1 MNLPLQPSVQLD
13 RQVEV
18 SERSNPLW
26 FKNALVYEAHVKAF
40 HDSNNDGIGD
50 FEGIRRKL
58 DYLQDLGITAL
69 WLLPFYPSPL
79 KDDGYD
85 IAKYRGIHP
94 SYGTMRDFRALVRG
108 CHDRGIRVITELVIN
123 HTSDQHRWFQRAR
136 RAKPGSAARDF
147 YVWSD
152 TDQKYKDARIIF
164 RDTEKSNWT
173 WDEVAKAYYWHRFY
187 SHQPDLNFDNPRLL
201 EEIIRVM
208 RFWLDTGV
216 DGLRL
221 DAIPYLIEREGTN
234 CENLPETHDVIK
246 KIRAEIDAK
255 YPDRMLLAEANQWPE
270 DVSSYFG
277 AGDECHMCFH
287 FPLMPRIYMAI
298 AQEDRHPITDI
309 MRQTPE
315 IPGNCQWA
323 IFLRNHDE
331 LTLEMVTDRERDYL
345 WSFYATDPRMRINL
359 GIRRRLAPLLGNDR
373 QKIELLNSLL
383 FSMPGTPVI
392 YYGDEIGMGDNVY
405 LGDRDGVR
413 TPMQWSSDR
422 NGGFSTCDPQRLYLP
437 PVMDTLYGYNTV
449 NVEAQA
455 RSSSSLLNWMK
466 RLIAVCKQHSAFGL
480 GTLKFL
486 YPGNRKVLAYLREYE
501 NESLLCVANL
511 SRSAQAVELD
521 LSRFKGRVPVELLG
535 RSPFPPIGDLPYLLT
550 LPGYAFYWF
559 VLPEGADAPRWH
571 DVLPEP
577 MPEFTT
583 LVMRDGWN
591 SLASGR
597 EAQELAT
604 SILPNFISKQRWFAA
619 KDDRVERAH
628 MTVLGTLG
636 HRGHGDYLLLMVT
649 LDLQARKESQHYFLP
664 LDTSW
669 DEAAGTPNW
678 PLTPF
683 TLAKARRG
691 SKVGAVY
698 DAFTAE
704 HFVLA
709 IIDAMRRGTELSS
722 SDGMMSFKSTEALAG
737 IDTGNPP
744 DIRRIGVEQ
753 SNSSVIIGDQA
764 VLKIFR
770 RLSEG
775 DHPELEIARFLTQ
788 VANFQNTP
796 PLLGTAEQI
805 AKDGTRHALAILTG
819 FVRNQGDGWVFT
831 TEYLNRAFDEARVV
845 ETTDAVT
852 PEQRHATYLGLIT
865 ALGRRTAELH
875 RAFASETKDSN
886 FKPEPIEAADVA
898 AWAARTRKLA
908 QDAFTQLAKA
918 QAGAPEALRAPIEG
932 LLERKDECLKVIDTS
947 AKGRFTA
954 SKIRIHGDYHL
965 GQVLVAKNDF
975 YIIDFEGEPARS
987 LQERRA
993 KSSAFKDVAGM
1004 LRSFEYAEWAALF
1017 AIAEHEADS
1026 VGKLLPIASAWRTC
1040 AQAAFLKS
1048 YFETIGDC
1056 PSCPKDRGEADRLIN
1071 LFMLEKALYEI
1082 CYEANNRPTWLRIP
1096 ITGLQTVLD
1105 ALKKDKGDKHGAP

>member
-13 RQVEV
+13 RQMEV
-18 SERSNPLW
+18 QTRTNPLW
-26 FKNALVYEAHVKAF
+26 FKSALVYEAHVKAF
-40 HDSNNDGIGD
+40 HDSNGDGVGD
-50 FEGIRRKL
+50 FEGLRQKL

-94 SYGTMRDFRALVRG
+94 AYGTMRDFRRLVRG

-136 RAKPGSAARDF
+136 RAKPGTSARDF

-152 TDQKYKDARIIF
+152 SDQKYKDARIIF
-164 RDTEKSNWT
+164 TDTEKSNWT
-173 WDEVAKAYYWHRFY
+173 WDPVAEAYYWHRFY

-221 DAIPYLIEREGTN
+221 DAIPYLIEREGTS
-234 CENLPETHDVIK
+234 CENLPETHEVIR
-246 KIRAEIDAK
+246 KIRAEIDAR

-277 AGDECHMCFH
+277 EGNECHMCFH

-359 GIRRRLAPLLGNDR
+359 GIRRRLAPLLSNDR

-383 FSMPGTPVI
+383 LSMPGTPCI

-437 PVMDTLYGYNTV
+437 PIMDPIYGYNTV

-455 RSSSSLLNWMK
+455 RSPSSLLNWMK
-466 RLIAVCKQHSAFGL
+466 RLIAVCKQHSSFGL

-486 YPGNRKVLAYLREYE
+486 YPGNRKVLAYLREHE
-501 NESLLCVANL
+501 GESLLCVANL

-521 LSRFKGRVPVELLG
+521 LSRFRGRVPVELLG

-559 VLPEGADAPRWH
+559 VLPEQADAPRWH
-571 DVLPEP
+571 DVMPEP

-583 LVMRDGWN
+583 LVMRDGWA
-591 SLASGR
+591 SLTAGR
-597 EAQELAT
+597 EAQELVNT
-604 SILPNFISKQRWFAA
+604 VLPTFISKQRWFAA
-619 KDDRVERAH
+619 KDDRIDRAR
-628 MTVLGTLG
+628 MVVLGSL
-636 HRGHGDYLLLMVT
+636 RHGRSEYLLLMAGV
-649 LDLQARKESQHYFLP
+649 DLQGRKDSQHYFMP

-669 DEAAGTPNW
+669 EEAAGTLSW

-691 SKVGAVY
+691 AKVGAIY
-698 DAFTAE
+698 DALTSDQ
-704 HFVLA
+704 FVVA
-709 IIDAMRRGTELSS
+709 MVDAMRRNINLSS
-722 SDGMMSFKSTEALAG
+722 ADGTTSFTSTEAMASLDLDQA
-737 IDTGNPP
+737 PE
-744 DIRRIGVEQ
+744 IRRMGVEQ
-753 SNSSVIIGDQA
+753 SNSSVIIGDRA

-770 RLSEG
+770 RLDVGE
-775 DHPELEIARFLTQ
+775 HPELEIARFLTQ
-788 VANFQNTP
+788 TAHYQNTP
-796 PLLGTAEQI
+796 PLLGAAEQI
-805 AKDGTRHALAILTG
+805 AKDGTRHALAVLSG
-819 FVRNQGDGWVFT
+819 FVRNQGDGWNFT
-831 TEYLNRAFDEARVV
+831 TDYLDRMFDEVRLV
-845 ETTDAVT
+845 ETASAV
-852 PEQRHATYLGLIT
+852 PPAERHAAYLGQVAT
-865 ALGRRTAELH
+865 LGRRTAELH
-875 RAFASETKDSN
+875 RAFASDPTNPS
-886 FKPEPIEAADVA
+886 FSPEPIEPEDLK
-898 AWAARTRKLA
+898 AWREAIRALA
-908 QDAFTQLAKA
+908 QRVFTILDKARQTVADPVREPVETLLA
-918 QAGAPEALRAPIEG
+918 
-932 LLERKDECLKVIDTS
+932 RKDECLAAIDALSSRKVV
-947 AKGRFTA
+947 A
-954 SKIRIHGDYHL
+954 SKTRIHGDYHL
-965 GQVLVAKNDF
+965 GQVLVAQNDF

-987 LQERRA
+987 LAERRI
-993 KSSAFKDVAGM
+993 KSSPFKDVAGM

-1017 AIAEHEADS
+1017 AFSEHEADS
-1026 VGKLLPIASAWRTC
+1026 VAKLLPFASAWRAC
-1040 AQAAFLKS
+1040 AQEAFLS
-1048 YFETIGDC
+1048 AYYEAIGDC
-1056 PSCPKDRGEADRLIN
+1056 PSYPKDRRDADRLVK
-1071 LFMLEKALYEI
+1071 LFTLEKALYEI
-1082 CYEANNRPTWLRIP
+1082 GYEANNRPTWLRIP

-1105 ALKKDKGDKHGAP
+1105 SLKNEGKHAAA

>member
-13 RQVEV
+13 RQLEV
-18 SERSNPLW
+18 STRSNPLW
-26 FKNALVYEAHVKAF
+26 FKSALIYEAHVKAF
-40 HDSNNDGIGD
+40 YDSNNDGIGD
-50 FEGIRRKL
+50 FEGMRRKL

-85 IAKYRGIHP
+85 IAKYRGINP
-94 SYGTMRDFRALVRG
+94 AYGTMRDFRRLVRA

-152 TDQKYKDARIIF
+152 TDQKYKDTRIIF
-164 RDTEKSNWT
+164 TDTEKSNWT
-173 WDEVAKAYYWHRFY
+173 WDPVAKAYYWHRFY

-234 CENLPETHDVIK
+234 CENLPETHEVLR

-270 DVSSYFG
+270 DVSAYFG
-277 AGDECHMCFH
+277 QGDECHMCFH

-345 WSFYATDPRMRINL
+345 WSFYATDPRMRLNL

-373 QKIELLNSLL
+373 HKIELLNSLL
-383 FSMPGTPVI
+383 LSMPGTPVI

-422 NGGFSTCDPQRLYLP
+422 NGGFSGSDPQRLYLP
-437 PVMDTLYGYNTV
+437 PIMDPIYGYSTV

-466 RLIAVCKQHSAFGL
+466 RLIAVCKQHSAFGM

-486 YPGNRKVLAYLREYE
+486 YPGNRKVLAYLREHE
-501 NESLLCVANL
+501 DEALLCVANL
-511 SRSAQAVELD
+511 SRAAQAVELD

-550 LPGYAFYWF
+550 LPSYGFYWF
-559 VLPEGADAPRWH
+559 VLPEWADAPRWH
-571 DVLPEP
+571 DVMPEP

-591 SLASGR
+591 SITTGR
-597 EAQELAT
+597 EAREVTT
-604 SILPNFISKQRWFAA
+604 SVLPSFIAKQRWFAA
-619 KDDRVERAH
+619 KDDRIARAD
-628 MTVLGTLG
+628 MAVLGTLG
-636 HRGHGDYLLLMVT
+636 GRQSGEYLLLTAT
-649 LDLQARKESQHYFLP
+649 LDLEGRKESQHYFLP
-664 LDTSW
+664 LDASW
-669 DEAAGTPNW
+669 DEAAGTMNW
-678 PLTPF
+678 SLTPF
-683 TLAKARRG
+683 TLARARRG
-691 SKVGAVY
+691 SKVGAIY
-698 DAFTAE
+698 DAVTSDQ
-704 HFVLA
+704 FVLA
-709 IIDAMRRGTELSS
+709 LVEAMRKGTELSGA
-722 SDGMMSFKSTEALAG
+722 DGMTCFTSTEALAQ
-737 IDTGNPP
+737 IDLGNAPE
-744 DIRRIGVEQ
+744 IRRLGVEQ
-753 SNSSVIIGDQA
+753 SNSSVIIGDHA

-775 DHPELEIARFLTQ
+775 EHPELEIARFLTE
-788 VANFQNTP
+788 VAHFENTP
-796 PLLGTAEQI
+796 PLLGAAEQV
-805 AKDGTRHALAILTG
+805 AKDGSRSAVAIMTS

-831 TEYLNRAFDEARVV
+831 TEYLDRVFDEVRLV
-845 ETTDAVT
+845 EGADAGN
-852 PEQRHATYLGLIT
+852 PEERHASYLGQVAT
-865 ALGRRTAELH
+865 LGRRTAELH
-875 RAFASETKDSN
+875 CAFASETENIN
-886 FKPEPIEAADVA
+886 FKPEPIRAADVA
-898 AWAARTRKLA
+898 AWAGGAKKLA
-908 QDAFTQLAKA
+908 QQAFAQLAKA
-918 QAGAPEALRAPIEG
+918 QASAPEALRAPIDN
-932 LLERKDECLKVIDTS
+932 LLRRKEECLEAIDQLG
-947 AKGRFTA
+947 KGPVGA
-954 SKIRIHGDYHL
+954 SKTRIHGDYHL

-975 YIIDFEGEPARS
+975 YIIDFEGEPTRS
-987 LQERRA
+987 LGERRL
-993 KSSAFKDVAGM
+993 KSSPFKDVAGM
-1004 LRSFEYAEWAALF
+1004 MRSFEYAEWAALF

-1026 VGKLLPIASAWRTC
+1026 VGKLLAFADAWRKC
-1040 AQAAFLKS
+1040 AQTTFLNS
-1048 YFETIGDC
+1048 YFEAVGDC
-1056 PSCPKDRGEADRLIN
+1056 PSCPKDRAEADRLLN
-1071 LFMLEKALYEI
+1071 LFTLEKALYEI
-1082 CYEANNRPTWLRIP
+1082 CYEATNRPTWLRIP
-1096 ITGLQTVLD
+1096 IAGLQTVLD
-1105 ALKKDKGDKHGAP
+1105 SQKGQKGPADGGA

>member
-1 MNLPLQPSVQLD
+1 MNLPLQPSAQAD
-13 RQVEV
+13 RQLEV
-18 SERSNPLW
+18 TTRSNPLW
-26 FKNALVYEAHVKAF
+26 FKSALVYEAHVKAF

-50 FEGIRRKL
+50 FEGMRRKL

-79 KDDGYD
+79 RDDGYD
-85 IAKYRGIHP
+85 IAKYRGINP
-94 SYGTMRDFRALVRG
+94 SYGTMRDFRRLVRG
-108 CHDRGIRVITELVIN
+108 CHGRGIRVITELVIN

-136 RAKPGSAARDF
+136 RAKPGSAAREF

-152 TDQKYKDARIIF
+152 TDQKYKDCRIIF

-173 WDEVAKAYYWHRFY
+173 WDEVAQAYYWHRFY

-234 CENLPETHDVIK
+234 CENLAETHDVIK

-270 DVSSYFG
+270 DVSAYFG
-277 AGDECHMCFH
+277 TGDECHMCFH

-309 MRQTPE
+309 MRQTPD
-315 IPGNCQWA
+315 IPSNCQWA

-331 LTLEMVTDRERDYL
+331 LTLEMVTERERDYL

-373 QKIELLNSLL
+373 QKMELLNSLL

-413 TPMQWSSDR
+413 TPMQWSLDR

-437 PVMDTLYGYNTV
+437 PIMDPIYGYSTV

-486 YPGNRKVLAYLREYE
+486 YPGNRKVLAYLREHE
-501 NESLLCVANL
+501 QDALLCVANL
-511 SRSAQAVELD
+511 SRAAQAVELD

-535 RSPFPPIGDLPYLLT
+535 RAPFPPIGDLPYLLT
-550 LPGYAFYWF
+550 LPGYGFYWF
-559 VLPEGADAPRWH
+559 VLPEKADAPRWH
-571 DVLPEP
+571 DVIPEP

-583 LVMRDGWN
+583 LVMREGWN
-591 SLASGR
+591 SLTSGR
-597 EAQELAT
+597 EAQELAHT
-604 SILPNFISKQRWFAA
+604 VLPGFISKQRWFAA
-619 KDDRVERAH
+619 KGERIERAH
-628 MTVLGTLG
+628 MAVLGTLG
-636 HRGHGDYLLLMVT
+636 HRQHGDYLLVMVT
-649 LDLQARKESQHYFLP
+649 LDLPDRNEKQHYFLP
-664 LDTSW
+664 LDASW
-669 DEAAGTPNW
+669 DEAAGTLNW

-683 TLAKARRG
+683 TLARTRRG
-691 SKVGAVY
+691 SKVGAIY
-698 DAFTAE
+698 DAFTSE
-704 HFVLA
+704 QFVLA
-709 IIDAMRRGTELSS
+709 LVDAMRRELELSS
-722 SDGMMSFKSTEALAG
+722 PDGTTRFASTESLKP
-737 IDTGNPP
+737 IDFGSAP
-744 DIRRIGVEQ
+744 DVRRMGVEQ
-753 SNSSVIIGDQA
+753 SNSSVIVGDQA

-770 RLSEG
+770 RLAEG
-775 DHPELEIARFLTQ
+775 EHPELDIARFLTQ
-788 VANFQNTP
+788 VAHFRNTP
-796 PLLGTAEQI
+796 PLLGTVEQI
-805 AKDGTRHALAILTG
+805 GNDGTRHALAIMSG
-819 FVRNQGDGWVFT
+819 FVRNQGDGWVYT
-831 TEYLNRAFDEARVV
+831 TEYLDRIFDEVRLV
-845 ETTDAVT
+845 EAADTVA
-852 PEQRHATYLGLIT
+852 PEVRHATYLSQIAT
-865 ALGRRTAELH
+865 LGQRTAELH
-875 RAFASETKDSN
+875 RALAGEQSDPS
-886 FKPEPIEAADVA
+886 FKPEPIAAADLA
-898 AWAARTRKLA
+898 AWTVSAKELA
-908 QDAFTQLAKA
+908 QTAFTLLDKA
-918 QAGAPEALRAPIEG
+918 RANAAEPLIGPIES
-932 LLERKDECLKVIDTS
+932 LLARKAECLKAIDKLG
-947 AKGRFTA
+947 KGPIAA
-954 SKIRIHGDYHL
+954 SKTRIHGDYHL

-975 YIIDFEGEPARS
+975 YIIDFEGEPART
-987 LQERRA
+987 LQERRE
-993 KSSAFKDVAGM
+993 KMSPFKDVAGM

-1026 VGKLLPIASAWRTC
+1026 AGKLLPFANGWCKSA
-1040 AQAAFLKS
+1040 QQAFLKS
-1048 YFETIGDC
+1048 YFDTIGDAPTC
-1056 PSCPKDRGEADRLIN
+1056 PEDRAQADRLLNFFI
-1071 LFMLEKALYEI
+1071 LEKALYEI

-1096 ITGLQTVLD
+1096 TTGLQTVLD
-1105 ALKKDKGDKHGAP
+1105 VLKGDAGSRNAA

>member
-1 MNLPLQPSVQLD
+1 MNLPLQPSVQVD
-13 RQVEV
+13 RQLEV
-18 SERSNPLW
+18 TTRSNPLW
-26 FKNALVYEAHVKAF
+26 FKTALIYEAHVKAF
-40 HDSNNDGIGD
+40 HDSNNDGVGD
-50 FEGIRRKL
+50 FEGMRRKL

-94 SYGTMRDFRALVRG
+94 AYGTMKDFRRLVRA

-136 RAKPGSAARDF
+136 RAKPGSAARNF

-152 TDQKYKDARIIF
+152 TDQRYQDVRIIF

-173 WDEVAKAYYWHRFY
+173 WDPVAKAYYWHRFY

-234 CENLPETHDVIK
+234 CENLPETHDVIR

-270 DVSSYFG
+270 DVSAYFG
-277 AGDECHMCFH
+277 LGDECQMCFH

-309 MRQTPE
+309 MRQTPD
-315 IPGNCQWA
+315 IPSNCQWA

-331 LTLEMVTDRERDYL
+331 LTLEMVTEKERDYL
-345 WSFYATDPRMRINL
+345 WSFYATDPRMRLNL

-373 QKIELLNSLL
+373 QKMELLNSLL
-383 FSMPGTPVI
+383 LSMPGTPVL

-422 NGGFSTCDPQRLYLP
+422 NGGFSSCDPQRLYLP
-437 PVMDTLYGYNTV
+437 PIMDPIYGYTTV

-466 RLIAVCKQHSAFGL
+466 RLIAVCRQHTAFGL

-486 YPGNRKVLAYLREYE
+486 YPGNRKVLAYLREHE
-501 NESLLCVANL
+501 GEALLCIANL
-511 SRSAQAVELD
+511 SRAAQAVELD

-550 LPGYAFYWF
+550 LPGYGFYWF
-559 VLPEGADAPRWH
+559 VLPEFADAPRWH
-571 DVLPEP
+571 DVIPEP
-577 MPEFTT
+577 VPEFTT

-591 SLASGR
+591 SLTTGR
-597 EAQELAT
+597 EAKELAT
-604 SILPNFISKQRWFAA
+604 TVLPNFIAKQRWFAA
-619 KDDRVERAH
+619 KDDRIARTDA
-628 MTVLGTLG
+628 TVLGTLA
-636 HRGHGDYLLLMVT
+636 RRQSGDYLLLMAT
-649 LDLQARKESQHYFLP
+649 LELEGRKESQYYFLP
-664 LDTSW
+664 LDVSW
-669 DEAAGTPNW
+669 DEAAGTLNW
-678 PLTPF
+678 SLTPF

-698 DAFTAE
+698 DAFTSD
-704 HFVLA
+704 HFVPAL
-709 IIDAMRRGTELSS
+709 IDAMRKGVELSS
-722 SDGMMSFKSTEALAG
+722 TDGTTRFTSTEALGGMDLGAA
-737 IDTGNPP
+737 P
-744 DIRRIGVEQ
+744 DIRRMGVEQ

-775 DHPELEIARFLTQ
+775 EHPEIDVARFLTE
-788 VANFQNTP
+788 VAHFQNTP
-796 PLLGTAEQI
+796 PLLGTAEQV
-805 AKDGTRHALAILTG
+805 ARDGRRHALAILTR

-831 TEYLNRAFDEARVV
+831 TEYLDRIFDEVRLV
-845 ETTDAVT
+845 EGADTVP
-852 PEQRHATYLGLIT
+852 PEKRHATYLKQIAT
-865 ALGRRTAELH
+865 LGRRTAELH
-875 RAFASETKDSN
+875 VALASATEDPS
-886 FKPEPIEAADVA
+886 FKPEPIRAADLN
-898 AWAARTRKLA
+898 AWTGSVKKLA
-908 QDAFTQLAKA
+908 QAAFAQLAKA
-918 QAGAPEALRAPIEG
+918 QANAPEPLRAPIDT
-932 LLERKDECLKVIDTS
+932 LLQRRDECFAAIERLGKGPVAA
-947 AKGRFTA
+947 AKT
-954 SKIRIHGDYHL
+954 RIHGDYHL
-965 GQVLVAKNDF
+965 GQVLVAQNDF
-975 YIIDFEGEPARS
+975 FIIDFEGEPTRT
-987 LQERRA
+987 LQERRL
-993 KSSAFKDVAGM
+993 KYSPFRDVAGM
-1004 LRSFEYAEWAALF
+1004 LRSFEYAKWAALF
-1017 AIAEHEADS
+1017 AIAEHDPDS
-1026 VGKLLPIASAWRTC
+1026 VGKLLRFSESWRKC
-1040 AQAAFLKS
+1040 AQTAFLDN
-1048 YFETIGDC
+1048 YFAAIGDC
-1056 PSCPKDRGEADRLIN
+1056 PSCPKDRAEADRL
-1071 LFMLEKALYEI
+1071 LGFFTLEKALYEI
-1082 CYEANNRPTWLRIP
+1082 CYEATNRPTWLRIP
-1096 ITGLQTVLD
+1096 ITGLQSVLD
-1105 ALKKDKGDKHGAP
+1105 GLKARKGAGDGAT

>member
-1 MNLPLQPSVQLD
+1 MNLPLQPSVQID
-13 RQVEV
+13 RQLEV
-18 SERSNPLW
+18 STRSNPLW
-26 FKNALVYEAHVKAF
+26 FKSALVYEAHVKAF
-40 HDSNNDGIGD
+40 HDSNNDGVGD
-50 FEGIRRKL
+50 FEGMRRKL

-94 SYGTMRDFRALVRG
+94 SYGTMRDFRGLVRG

-136 RAKPGSAARDF
+136 RAKPGSSARDF

-164 RDTEKSNWT
+164 TDTEKSNWT
-173 WDEVAKAYYWHRFY
+173 WDPVAKAYYWHRFY

-221 DAIPYLIEREGTN
+221 DAIPYLIEREGTS
-234 CENLPETHDVIK
+234 CENLPETHEVIR

-270 DVSSYFG
+270 DVSAYFG
-277 AGDECHMCFH
+277 LGDECHMCFH

-331 LTLEMVTDRERDYL
+331 LTLEMVTERERDYL
-345 WSFYATDPRMRINL
+345 WGFYATDPRMRINL

-373 QKIELLNSLL
+373 HKIELLNSLL
-383 FSMPGTPVI
+383 LSMPGTPVI

-422 NGGFSTCDPQRLYLP
+422 NGGFSVCDPQRLYLP
-437 PVMDTLYGYNTV
+437 PIMDPIYGYSTV

-466 RLIAVCKQHSAFGL
+466 RLIAVCKQHSSFGL

-486 YPGNRKVLAYLREYE
+486 YPGNRKVLAYLREHE
-501 NESLLCVANL
+501 GEALLCIANL
-511 SRSAQAVELD
+511 SRAAQAVELD

-550 LPGYAFYWF
+550 LPGYGFYWF
-559 VLPEGADAPRWH
+559 VLPERADAPRWH
-571 DVLPEP
+571 DVIPEP
-577 MPEFTT
+577 MPEFIT
-583 LVMRDGWN
+583 LVMRDGWS
-591 SLASGR
+591 SLTSGR
-597 EAQELAT
+597 EAQELAN
-604 SILPNFISKQRWFAA
+604 SVLPNFISKQRWFAA
-619 KDDRVERAH
+619 KDGRIESARMAI
-628 MTVLGTLG
+628 LGTLG
-636 HRGHGDYLLLMVT
+636 HRQRGEYLLLMVT
-649 LDLQARKESQHYFLP
+649 LDLQDRKESQHYFLP
-664 LDTSW
+664 LDASW
-669 DEAAGTPNW
+669 DEAAGTLNW
-678 PLTPF
+678 SLTPF
-683 TLAKARRG
+683 TLAKTRRG
-691 SKVGAVY
+691 AKVGAIY
-698 DAFTAE
+698 DAFSSDQ
-704 HFVLA
+704 FVLA
-709 IIDAMRRGTELSS
+709 IVDAMRRGTELSGP
-722 SDGMMSFKSTEALAG
+722 DGTTRFASTEALAA
-737 IDTGNPP
+737 IDLGNAP
-744 DIRRIGVEQ
+744 DIRRMGVEQ
-753 SNSSVIIGDQA
+753 SNSSVIISDQA
-764 VLKIFR
+764 VLKIYR

-775 DHPELEIARFLTQ
+775 EHPELEIARFLTET
-788 VANFQNTP
+788 AHFQNTP
-796 PLLGTAEQI
+796 PLLGTAEQF
-805 AKDGTRHALAILTG
+805 AKDGTCHALAVLTG

-831 TEYLNRAFDEARVV
+831 TEYLDRLFDEVRLV
-845 ETTDAVT
+845 EATDAVA
-852 PEQRHATYLGLIT
+852 PEERHANYLGQVATL
-865 ALGRRTAELH
+865 ARRTAELH
-875 RAFASETKDSN
+875 CAFASEMSDPN
-886 FKPEPIEAADVA
+886 FRPEPIEAADLA
-898 AWAARTRKLA
+898 AWTASAKNLA
-908 QDAFTQLAKA
+908 QGAFAMLGKA
-918 QAGAPEALRAPIEG
+918 LTSAPEALHGAIEG
-932 LLERKDECLKVIDTS
+932 LLERKDECLAAINTLGEGAVS
-947 AKGRFTA
+947 A
-954 SKIRIHGDYHL
+954 SKTRIHGDYHL

-975 YIIDFEGEPARS
+975 YIIDFEGEPTRS

-993 KSSAFKDVAGM
+993 KSSPFKDVAGM

-1026 VGKLLPIASAWRTC
+1026 VGKLLSFASAWRRC
-1040 AQAAFLKS
+1040 AQDTFLKS
-1048 YFETIGDC
+1048 YFDAVGDC
-1056 PSCPKDRGEADRLIN
+1056 PSCPKDRTEADRLLN
-1071 LFMLEKALYEI
+1071 LFTLEKALYEI
-1082 CYEANNRPTWLRIP
+1082 CYEATNRPTWLRIP

-1105 ALKKDKGDKHGAP
+1105 SLKGSGHGTT

>member
-1 MNLPLQPSVQLD
+1 MNLPLQTSVQAD
-13 RQVEV
+13 RLREV
-18 SERSNPLW
+18 STRSNPLW
-26 FKNALVYEAHVKAF
+26 YKSALIYEVHVKAF
-40 HDSNNDGIGD
+40 HDANNDGVGD
-50 FEGIRRKL
+50 FEGLTRKL
-58 DYLQDLGITAL
+58 DYLQELGITAL

-94 SYGTMRDFRALVRG
+94 AYGGMRDFRRLVRG

-152 TDQKYKDARIIF
+152 TDRRYEDVRIIF
-164 RDTEKSNWT
+164 TDTEKSNWT
-173 WDEVAKAYYWHRFY
+173 WDPVAGAYYWHRFY

-234 CENLPETHDVIK
+234 CENLRETHDVIR
-246 KIRAEIDAK
+246 KIRAELDGR

-270 DVSSYFG
+270 DVSAYFG
-277 AGDECHMCFH
+277 DGNECHMCFH

-315 IPGNCQWA
+315 IPENCQWA

-373 QKIELLNSLL
+373 AKIELLNSLL

-422 NGGFSTCDPQRLYLP
+422 NGGFSACDPQRLYLP
-437 PVMDTLYGYNTV
+437 PVMDPIYGYSTV

-455 RSSSSLLNWMK
+455 RNPSSLLNWMK
-466 RLIAVCKQHSAFGL
+466 RLIAVCKQHSAFGM
-480 GTLKFL
+480 GTLRFL
-486 YPGNRKVLAYLREYE
+486 YPGNRKVLAYLREHE
-501 NESLLCVANL
+501 GEMLLCVANL

-521 LSRFKGRVPVELLG
+521 LSRFRGRVPVELMG

-550 LPGYAFYWF
+550 LPGYGFYWF
-559 VLPEGADAPRWH
+559 VLPEQADAPRWH
-571 DVLPEP
+571 GTIPEP

-591 SLASGR
+591 NLLDGR
-597 EAQELAT
+597 EAQELT
-604 SILPNFISKQRWFAA
+604 GTVLPGFIAKQRWFAA
-619 KDDRVERAH
+619 KGERIARSD
-628 MTVLGTLG
+628 MTVLGKLAHAG
-636 HRGHGDYLLLMVT
+636 SEYLLLMASLELEGVKG
-649 LDLQARKESQHYFLP
+649 AHRYFLP

-669 DEAAGTPNW
+669 DEAAGTLNW

-683 TLAKARRG
+683 TLAKTRRG
-691 SKVGAVY
+691 AKVGAIY
-698 DAFTAE
+698 DALNADA
-704 HFVLA
+704 FVFA
-709 IIDAMRRGTELSS
+709 VIDAMRLGAELPGAGGVTRF
-722 SDGMMSFKSTEALAG
+722 DSTDELAKVDFG
-737 IDTGNPP
+737 ASPE
-744 DIRRIGVEQ
+744 IRRMGVEQ
-753 SNSSVIIGDQA
+753 SNSSVIISDHA
-764 VLKIFR
+764 VLKLYR

-775 DHPELEIARFLTQ
+775 EHPELEMARFLTEK
-788 VANFQNTP
+788 AGYRNTP
-796 PLLGTAEQI
+796 PLLGTAEQV
-805 AKDGTRHALAILTG
+805 AADGSRHALAVLTG
-819 FVRNQGDGWVFT
+819 FVRNQGDGWSFT
-831 TEYLNRAFDEARVV
+831 TDYLDRVFDQLRVV
-845 ETTDAVT
+845 EDGGAAD
-852 PEQRHATYLGLIT
+852 PAELHASYLGQIAT
-865 ALGRRTAELH
+865 LGRRTAELH
-875 RAFASETKDSN
+875 RALASDAEHPAFA
-886 FKPEPIEAADVA
+886 PEPIAASD
-898 AWAARTRKLA
+898 LA
-908 QDAFTQLAKA
+908 GWRDGVKAQAKAAFTALAKA
-918 QAGAPEALRAPIEG
+918 VGIAADDAAREAIELLLR
-932 LLERKDECLKVIDTS
+932 RKDECAAAIDKL
-947 AKGRFTA
+947 AAGKIAA
-954 SKIRIHGDYHL
+954 SKTRIHGDYHL
-965 GQVLVAKNDF
+965 GQVLVAQNDF
-975 YIIDFEGEPARS
+975 YIIDLEGEPARS
-987 LQERRA
+987 LSERRS

-1004 LRSFEYAEWAALF
+1004 LRSFEYAEWAAVF
-1017 AIAEHEADS
+1017 SFAEHDADAIP
-1026 VGKLLPIASAWRTC
+1026 KLLPHADEWRIL
-1040 AQAAFLKS
+1040 AQSAFLSS
-1048 YFETIGDC
+1048 YYDTIGDC
-1056 PSCPKDRGEADRLIN
+1056 PSCPVRQAESKRLLN
-1071 LFMLEKALYEI
+1071 LFTLEKALYEI
-1082 CYEANNRPTWLRIP
+1082 CYEASNRPTWLRIP
-1096 ITGLQTVLD
+1096 VTGLHALLD
-1105 ALKKDKGDKHGAP
+1105 SLGAK

>member
-1 MNLPLQPSVQLD
+1 MNLPLQPSVQVD
-13 RQVEV
+13 RQLEV
-18 SERSNPLW
+18 STRSNPLW

-40 HDSNNDGIGD
+40 HDSNNDGVGD
-50 FEGIRRKL
+50 FEGMRRKL

-94 SYGTMRDFRALVRG
+94 SYGTMRDFRRLVRG

-136 RAKPGSAARDF
+136 KARPGSSARDF

-164 RDTEKSNWT
+164 TDTEKSNWT
-173 WDEVAKAYYWHRFY
+173 WDPVAEAYYWHRFY

-221 DAIPYLIEREGTN
+221 DAIPYLIEREGTS
-234 CENLPETHDVIK
+234 CENLAETHEVIK

-270 DVSSYFG
+270 DVSAYFG
-277 AGDECHMCFH
+277 GGDECHMCFH

-373 QKIELLNSLL
+373 HKIELLNSLL
-383 FSMPGTPVI
+383 LSMPGTPVI

-422 NGGFSTCDPQRLYLP
+422 NGGFSSCDPQRLFLP
-437 PVMDTLYGYNTV
+437 PIMDPIYGYSTV

-466 RLIAVCKQHSAFGL
+466 RLIAVCKQHSAFGQ

-486 YPGNRKVLAYLREYE
+486 YPGNRKVLAYLREHE
-501 NESLLCVANL
+501 EDALLCIANL
-511 SRSAQAVELD
+511 SRAAQAVELD

-550 LPGYAFYWF
+550 LPGYGFYWF
-559 VLPEGADAPRWH
+559 VLPERADAPRWH
-571 DVLPEP
+571 DILPEP

-583 LVMRDGWN
+583 LVMRDSWN
-591 SLASGR
+591 SLTTGR
-597 EAQELAT
+597 EAQELT
-604 SILPNFISKQRWFAA
+604 SSVLPNFISKQRWFAA
-619 KDDRVERAH
+619 KDARIEGAH
-628 MTVLGTLG
+628 MAVLGNLP
-636 HRGHGDYLLLMVT
+636 RRQRGDYLLLMTT
-649 LDLQARKESQHYFLP
+649 LDLQGRKDEQHYFMP
-664 LDTSW
+664 LDVSW
-669 DEAAGTPNW
+669 DEAAGTLNW

-683 TLAKARRG
+683 TLAKTRRA

-698 DAFTAE
+698 DAFTSD

-709 IIDAMRRGTELSS
+709 IIDAMRHGTELSS
-722 SDGMMSFKSTEALAG
+722 ADGTTRFAATEALAPVELG
-737 IDTGNPP
+737 AMP
-744 DIRRIGVEQ
+744 DIRRMGVEQ
-753 SNSSVIIGDQA
+753 TNSSVIIGDQA
-764 VLKIFR
+764 VLKIYR
-770 RLSEG
+770 RLSQGE
-775 DHPELEIARFLTQ
+775 HPELEIARFLTE
-788 VANFQNTP
+788 VAHFQNTP

-805 AKDGTRHALAILTG
+805 AKDGTNHALAVLTG

-831 TEYLNRAFDEARVV
+831 TEYLDRLFDEVRLV
-845 ETTDAVT
+845 ETAEAVT
-852 PEQRHATYLGLIT
+852 PEEKHATYLGQVAT
-865 ALGRRTAELH
+865 LGRRTAELH
-875 RAFASETKDSN
+875 RAFASDPNNPS
-886 FKPEPIEAADVA
+886 FKPEPIEAADIA
-898 AWAARTRKLA
+898 AWAGSAKKLA
-908 QDAFTQLAKA
+908 QNAFGLLGKA
-918 QAGAPEALRAPIEG
+918 RTSAPEALHMAIDG
-932 LLERKDECLKVIDTS
+932 LTERRDECFAAIDHLSKGKV
-947 AKGRFTA
+947 TA
-954 SKIRIHGDYHL
+954 SKTRIHGDYHL
-965 GQVLVAKNDF
+965 GQVLVAQNDF
-975 YIIDFEGEPARS
+975 YIIDFEGEPTRS
-987 LQERRA
+987 LEERRA
-993 KSSAFKDVAGM
+993 KSSPFKDVAGM

-1026 VGKLLPIASAWRTC
+1026 IGKLLPFAAAWRKC
-1040 AQAAFLKS
+1040 AQETFLRS

-1056 PSCPKDRGEADRLIN
+1056 PSCPSDRAEAERLLN
-1071 LFMLEKALYEI
+1071 LFTLEKALYEI
-1082 CYEANNRPTWLRIP
+1082 CYEATNRPTWLRIP

-1105 ALKKDKGDKHGAP
+1105 ALKAQTENTHATA

>member
-1 MNLPLQPSVQLD
+1 MNIPLQPSVQLD
-13 RQVEV
+13 RQLEV
-18 SERSNPLW
+18 STRSNPLW
-26 FKNALVYEAHVKAF
+26 FKTALIYEAHVKAF
-40 HDSNNDGIGD
+40 HDSNNDGVGD
-50 FEGIRRKL
+50 FEGMRRKL

-94 SYGTMRDFRALVRG
+94 AYGTMRDFRRLVRA

-152 TDQKYKDARIIF
+152 TDQKYKGARIIF

-173 WDEVAKAYYWHRFY
+173 WDPVAQAYYWHRFY
-187 SHQPDLNFDNPRLL
+187 SHQPDLNFDNPKLI

-208 RFWLDTGV
+208 RFWLDMGV

-234 CENLPETHDVIK
+234 CENLPETHEVIR

-270 DVSSYFG
+270 DVSAYFG
-277 AGDECHMCFH
+277 LGDECHMCFH

-315 IPGNCQWA
+315 IPSNCQWA

-345 WSFYATDPRMRINL
+345 WSFYATDPRMRLNL

-383 FSMPGTPVI
+383 LSMPGTPVL

-422 NGGFSTCDPQRLYLP
+422 NGGFSGCDPQRLYLP
-437 PVMDTLYGYNTV
+437 PIMDPIYGYSTV

-466 RLIAVCKQHSAFGL
+466 RLISVCKQHSAFGL
-480 GTLKFL
+480 GGLRFL
-486 YPGNRKVLAYLREYE
+486 YPGNRKVLAYLREHE
-501 NESLLCVANL
+501 GESVLCVANL
-511 SRSAQAVELD
+511 SRAAQAVELD

-550 LPGYAFYWF
+550 LPSYAFYWF
-559 VLPEGADAPRWH
+559 VLPERADAPRWH
-571 DVLPEP
+571 DVIPEP

-591 SLASGR
+591 SLTSGR
-597 EAQELAT
+597 EAMELAI
-604 SILPNFISKQRWFAA
+604 SVLPGFVAKQRWFSA
-619 KDDRVERAH
+619 KDDRIERAE
-628 MTVLGTLG
+628 MAVLGRLTKPQL
-636 HRGHGDYLLLMVT
+636 GDYLLLMVT
-649 LDLQARKESQHYFLP
+649 LGLQARKESQRYFLP
-664 LDTSW
+664 LDSSW
-669 DEAAGTPNW
+669 DEAAGTLNW

-691 SKVGAVY
+691 SKVGAIY
-698 DAFTAE
+698 DAFTSDQ
-704 HFVLA
+704 FVLA
-709 IIDAMRRGTELSS
+709 LIDAMREGKELPSDDGAMHFSS
-722 SDGMMSFKSTEALAG
+722 TKALAD
-737 IDTGNPP
+737 IDLGTAP
-744 DIRRIGVEQ
+744 DIRRLGVEQ
-753 SNSSVIIGDQA
+753 SNSSVIVGDQA

-775 DHPELEIARFLTQ
+775 EHPELEIARFLTE
-788 VANFQNTP
+788 VAHFENTP
-796 PLLGTAEQI
+796 SLLGTAEQI
-805 AKDGTRHALAILTG
+805 SKDGSRHALAILTG

-831 TEYLNRAFDEARVV
+831 TEYLDRMFDDVRLV
-845 ETTDAVT
+845 EGSDTIP
-852 PEQRHATYLGLIT
+852 PEERHATYLGQAAT
-865 ALGRRTAELH
+865 LGRRTAEMH
-875 RAFASETKDSN
+875 MAFASDTNDPH
-886 FKPEPIEAADVA
+886 FRPEPITPADIE
-898 AWAARTRKLA
+898 AWARGAKELAHSAFDQLDKARSR
-908 QDAFTQLAKA
+908 
-918 QAGAPEALRAPIEG
+918 APEALQGPIKSV
-932 LLERKDECLKVIDTS
+932 LERKEECVAVLDRLGTARIN
-947 AKGRFTA
+947 A
-954 SKIRIHGDYHL
+954 SKTRIHGDYHL

-993 KSSAFKDVAGM
+993 KSSPFKDVAGM
-1004 LRSFEYAEWAALF
+1004 LRSFEYAEWSALF
-1017 AIAEHEADS
+1017 SIAEHEADS
-1026 VGKLLPIASAWRTC
+1026 VGKLLPFASAWRKC
-1040 AQAAFLKS
+1040 AQETFLKS
-1048 YFETIGDC
+1048 YFQAIRDC
-1056 PSCPKDRGEADRLIN
+1056 PSCPKHRAEADQLLN
-1071 LFMLEKALYEI
+1071 LFTLEKALYEI
-1082 CYEANNRPTWLRIP
+1082 CYDATNRPTWLRIP

-1105 ALKKDKGDKHGAP
+1105 GLKG